1 MTTKIS
7 YAIAFL
13 LGLGMVFLGARFFFS
28 PEVATAAFGIRFNA
42 GGDYSFHHIKGI
54 RDIFSGILLCSLVLM
69 KERRA
74 LGVMLLVATI
84 IPISDMTTVL
94 EKSYNSVQQAIPHI
108 VAIIICSVVGILL
121 LAIQP
126 QIKASSKHPESLN

>member
-28 PEVATAAFGIRFNA
+28 PEVAIAAFGIRFNTN
-42 GGDYSFHHIKGI
+42 GDYSFHHIKGI
-54 RDIFSGILLCSLVLM
+54 RDIFSGILLCALVLM

-74 LGVMLLVATI
+74 LGVMLFVATI
-84 IPISDMTTVL
+84 IPVSDMITVL
-94 EKSYNSVQQAIPHI
+94 SKSYTSVQQAIPHI
-108 VAIIICSVVGILL
+108 VATIICSVVGILL
-121 LAIQP
+121 LTAKP
-126 QIKASSKHPESLN
+126 QIKAPLKNQDTLS